1 MSRKRRPNHEGR
13 ARRDDVV
20 EGEHE
25 SDRQNDGGGKFENGR
40 RNGVFI
46 GGVGGGAVSQ
56 RGATY
61 QSARERNK

>member
-1 MSRKRRPNHEGR
+1 MSKNGR
-13 ARRDDVV
+13 ATHRGRAVRDVV
-20 EGEHE
+20 VGEHE
-25 SDRQNDGGGKFENGR
+25 SDRQNDEGGKFENGR

>member
-1 MSRKRRPNHEGR
+1 MR
-13 ARRDDVV
+13 DVV
-20 EGEHE
+20 VGEHE
-25 SDRQNDGGGKFENGR
+25 SDRQNDERGKFENGR